1 MLEKYMLYIREA
13 SEIFSRIEDYVEGYD
28 ENDYDFAGDDDDEY
42 EDDEDDG
49 FDDDYDEN
57 EFDECIDEKN

>member
-28 ENDYDFAGDDDDEY
+28 ENDFDFAGDDDEYDDDEYDDGY
-42 EDDEDDG
+42 EDDG
-49 FDDDYDEN
+49 
-57 EFDECIDEKN
+57 KM